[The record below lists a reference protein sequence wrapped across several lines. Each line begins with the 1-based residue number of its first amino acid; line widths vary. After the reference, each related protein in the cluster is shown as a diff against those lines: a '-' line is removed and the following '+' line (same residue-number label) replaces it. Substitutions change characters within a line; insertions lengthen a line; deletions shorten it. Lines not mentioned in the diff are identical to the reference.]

1 MIWIT
6 LVRGFFS
13 ENMTIENIE
22 QTPKNFTL
30 GELISMSLSDVPGVL
45 RRNHLESIR
54 EHNGRL
60 RANITLCPLYAQG
73 SMEQSI
79 LLDSPNAVEESRVA
93 GKWHAGIAMIGAIQ
107 ERLEQVGYSLHV
119 VFTFADLGVLVH
131 QNFDEA
137 MPLLD
142 RHRTQYE
149 TSAQSALEN
158 SGVTWEFQSYSQMG
172 IEFPQ
177 FTDPNAGEAAEGNSR
192 REIVD
197 RLAREV
203 AQYNVLDEGVIARF
217 NKKVRPIVTSMLN
230 AFGYDLARL
239 FLLQY
244 GTFDA
249 ITSRPG
255 DLNCYFERGELLL
268 NMTNLFPHGND
279 PEISRVDIK
288 V

>member
-1 MIWIT
+1 MT
-6 LVRGFFS
+6 T
-13 ENMTIENIE
+13 ENTQQEL
-22 QTPKNFTL
+22 KNFGL
-30 GELISMSLSDVPGVL
+30 GGLISMSLSDVPGVL
-45 RRNHLESIR
+45 RQNHLESIND
-54 EHNGRL
+54 HNGKVRM
-60 RANITLCPLYAQG
+60 NITLCPLYAQG

-93 GKWHAGIAMIGAIQ
+93 GKWQAGIAMISAIQ
-107 ERLEQVGYSLHV
+107 ERLEQVGYGLHV

-149 TSAQSALEN
+149 TLAQSALEN
-158 SGVTWEFQSYSQMG
+158 TGVTWEFQSYSQME
-172 IEFPQ
+172 IKFPQ
-177 FTDPNAGEAAEGNSR
+177 FIDPNAGEAAEGNSR

-203 AQYNVLDEGVIARF
+203 AQYNVLDEGAMARF
-217 NKKVRPIVTSMLN
+217 NKKVRPIITSLIN

-249 ITSRPG
+249 LTSRPG
-255 DLNCYFERGELLL
+255 DINCYLERGELLL
-268 NMTNLFPHGND
+268 NVTNLFPHGND
-279 PEISRVDIK
+279 RNRSRIDIK